1 MEFKLVNH
9 LWKLIK
15 NFLFDYKLL
24 KYIDWKKRQNK
35 FIKYVIPKIP
45 IINILED
52 TLEGKVAYWYY
63 CGNYGTSI
71 KDATNTSWRTDSIRV
86 GAILSLPIEPYEN
99 SNLKII
105 DRHYYVHFY
114 DINNIPNKYL

>member
-1 MEFKLVNH
+1 MELQLVKH
-9 LWKLIK
+9 LWQLIK

-24 KYIDWKKRQNK
+24 KYINWKKRQHK

-52 TLEGKVAYWYY
+52 TFKGKIAYWYY
-63 CGNYGTSI
+63 CGNHGRSI
-71 KDATNTSWRTDSIRV
+71 EDATNASWRTDSIRV
-86 GAILSLPIEPYEN
+86 GAILSFPIEPYKN
-99 SNLKII
+99 NLKII
-105 DRHYYVHFY
+105 DRQYYVHFY

>member
-1 MEFKLVNH
+1 MKYMFIND

-15 NFLFDYKLL
+15 DFLFDYKLI
-24 KYIDWKKRQNK
+24 KYINWKKRQHK

-52 TLEGKVAYWYY
+52 TYKGKVAYWYY
-63 CGNYGTSI
+63 CGNHGTSI
-71 KDATNTSWRTDSIRV
+71 KDATNAYWRTDSIRV
-86 GAILSLPIEPYEN
+86 GAILSFPIEPYKN
-99 SNLKII
+99 NLKII
-105 DRHYYVHFY
+105 GRQYYVHFY

>member
-1 MEFKLVNH
+1 MKLELVKD
-9 LWKLIK
+9 LWQLIK

-45 IINILED
+45 IINIFED
-52 TLEGKVAYWYY
+52 TFEGKVAYWYY
-63 CGNYGTSI
+63 CGNHGASI
-71 KDATNTSWRTDSIRV
+71 EYTTNVSWRTDSIRV

-99 SNLKII
+99 NLKII

-114 DINNIPNKYL
+114 DINNISNKYL